1 MLQNSKLQ
9 NDRLQRVKALLE
21 NIAVV
26 ILAFYPLRHVAY
38 GLDLWDT
45 GYNYANFLYMGMEHM
60 DPMWLFS
67 TYLSN
72 VVGHFLTM
80 LPNAGSLMGMNVYT
94 GLFVSVLALAGYF
107 FCRKALKMPFGIA
120 FAGEMLAISLCW
132 SPTAVLYNYL
142 TYVFYLAAVILL
154 YYGLS
159 RESKKCLIAAGV
171 CLGAN
176 VLVRFSNLPEAAM
189 IVAVWAYDFICIRE
203 EKRVGRRLG
212 ETQKNVTGADVLQA
226 DAERA
231 KEGLAQAKTAQDDTT
246 SAETSCGFFGRTL
259 RHTGWCLLGY
269 LATLFVLLG
278 YIAVRYGLDEYIA
291 GITRLFAMTENATD
305 YKATSMLMGVVGA
318 YVENLYWVVRIAI
331 VVAGG
336 TLMLTLVRTFCE
348 RLSGKL
354 SGGLWQICYRAAQGL
369 WIGVSGVVLLWLY
382 YRKFCSFHFFSYDS
396 MWRPGV
402 LFLMLAMF
410 IAVIHIFRKKSK
422 KEEKL
427 IGGLVLLVVLL
438 TSIGSNNGVYP
449 SMNNLFIAAPY
460 TLYESWK
467 FARYVNEI
475 KIARVIIPAFA
486 TKTVLIVFL
495 MMCAV
500 QFGGFGAQFVFAEA
514 TGVRDF
520 SAGVGNNEVL
530 KNIKMSSDKAKCMT
544 EISEYVNGNS
554 LQGQEVILYGEVPSL
569 SFYLQMPSAFNPW
582 SDLRSYSFETMKQ
595 ELSELGEER
604 PVIILG
610 NGYTLFK
617 ESGAEALKTGGL
629 SEKKQQMIL
638 SDAKWELLL
647 TFMEERGYEQVL
659 HTEKFSMY
667 R

>member
-1 MLQNSKLQ
+1 MLQKGTVQNSKLQ

-26 ILAFYPLRHVAY
+26 ILAFYPLRHVTC

-80 LPNAGSLMGMNVYT
+80 LPNADSLMGMNVYT
-94 GLFVSVLALAGYF
+94 GLFVSALALAGYF
-107 FCRKALKMPFGIA
+107 FCKRALKMPFGIA
-120 FAGEMLAISLCW
+120 FLGEMLAISLCW

-142 TYVFYLAAVILL
+142 TYAFYMTAVILL
-154 YYGLS
+154 YYGLAKEN
-159 RESKKCLIAAGV
+159 RKCLLAAGV

-189 IVAVWAYDFICIRE
+189 IVAVWAYDFICVRGE
-203 EKRVGRRLG
+203 RRSNRGGEPEQEKTAV
-212 ETQKNVTGADVLQA
+212 K
-226 DAERA
+226 
-231 KEGLAQAKTAQDDTT
+231 QAKAEQDRTAYADT
-246 SAETSCGFFGRTL
+246 SQGFFGRTL

-269 LATLFVLLG
+269 LAALLVLLG
-278 YIAVRYGLDEYIA
+278 YIAVRYGLDEYVT

-305 YKATSMLMGVVGA
+305 YKATSMLMGVIGA

-331 VVAGG
+331 VIAGG
-336 TLMLTLVRTFCE
+336 TLMLTVVRTFCE
-348 RLSGKL
+348 RLTGKL
-354 SGGLWQICYRAAQGL
+354 AGGSLQIFYRAAQGL
-369 WIGVSGVVLLWLY
+369 WIGVSGAVLVWLY
-382 YRKFCSFHFFSYDS
+382 YRKFCSFNFFSYDS

-402 LFLMLAMF
+402 LFLMLAML
-410 IAVIHIFRKKSK
+410 IAVIHIFRKKSTR
-422 KEEKL
+422 EEKL

-467 FARYVNEI
+467 FVRYVREI

-486 TKTVLIVFL
+486 MKTVLIVFI
-495 MMCAV
+495 MMCTV

-514 TGVRDF
+514 TGVQDF
-520 SAGVGNNEVL
+520 TAGVENNTVL
-530 KNIKMSSDKAKCMT
+530 KNIKMSPDKAKCMT
-544 EISEYVNGNS
+544 EISAYVNENS
-554 LQGQEVILYGEVPSL
+554 LQGQEVILYGEIPAL

-582 SDLRSYSFETMKQ
+582 SDLRSYSFETMKG
-595 ELSELGEER
+595 ELAELGEEK

-610 NGYTLFK
+610 SGYTLFK
-617 ESGAEALKTGGL
+617 EGGAEALKTAGL
-629 SEKKQQMIL
+629 SEKKQQTIL
-638 SDAKWELLL
+638 SDTKWELLSA
-647 TFMEERGYEQVL
+647 FMKEKGYEQVL